1 MHITGLHLLLTY
13 QCTMECD
20 HCFVWGSP
28 KQSGTMTVRDIG
40 EILQQAKE
48 VGSVEWLYFEGGEPF
63 LFYAS
68 MSKSIRKAAEL
79 GFKVG
84 VVTNGYWA
92 TSLED
97 ARENLRPLAGLLQDL
112 SVSSDLFHYDEKLSR
127 QCQWAL
133 AAADES
139 GIPVGVISIA
149 EPDEGEGKQG
159 DSQLPGG
166 ETQVMFRGRA
176 VEKLAPKSPGYSWQQ
191 FQECPYEDLR
201 KPGRVH
207 LDALGNVHICQGISI
222 GNFHETHLA
231 EIFETYRAEKHPIT
245 SALVQG
251 GPAELARQ
259 YGLTPE
265 GRYADACHLC
275 YETRCKL
282 RGVFPE
288 VLGPDQV
295 YGVFQ

>member
-1 MHITGLHLLLTY
+1 MRITGLHLLLTY

-28 KQSGTMTVRDIG
+28 KQSGTMTVRDIT

-48 VGSVEWLYFEGGEPF
+48 VGSIEWLYFEGGEPF

-68 MSKSIRKAAEL
+68 MSKSIRRAAEL

-92 TSLED
+92 TSLQD
-97 ARENLRPLAGLLQDL
+97 ARENLRPLAGLVQDL

-133 AAADES
+133 AAADEL

-149 EPDEGEGKQG
+149 QPVVEGDDQASGQHT
-159 DSQLPGG
+159 LG
-166 ETQVMFRGRA
+166 ESNVMFRGRA
-176 VEKLAPKSPGYSWQQ
+176 VEKLASKAQSYSWQQ
-191 FQECPYEDLR
+191 FNECPHEDLHE
-201 KPGRVH
+201 PGRVH
-207 LDALGNVHICQGISI
+207 LDALGNVQMCQGICI

-231 EIFETYRAEKHPIT
+231 EIFEKYDAHSNPIT
-245 SALVQG
+245 AALIEG
-251 GPAELARQ
+251 GPAELVRRYDIAHQ
-259 YGLTPE
+259 E
-265 GRYADACHLC
+265 QYADACHLC
-275 YETRCKL
+275 YQARVML
-282 RGVFPE
+282 RDRFPD